1 MTSSWSTGLKGIAM
15 NTSHRRR
22 DSDRDLIIETHDLIR
37 RAGQMVQVRRE
48 IRAPEDLGVDMIGVP
63 EDSPIDLDLRLES
76 VIEGILVTG
85 TAEARLVGECSR
97 CLEPIE
103 EESSFDIQ
111 ELYFYPG
118 HEAEE
123 DAYRVSDEEE
133 IDLEPVLREA
143 VVLNLPFTPLCRRDC
158 AGLCPDCGVN
168 LNRHPDH
175 DHGERIDP
183 RWAALK
189 DLGPATADADPN
201 RS

>member
-1 MTSSWSTGLKGIAM
+1 M
-15 NTSHRRR
+15 NTSHRR
-22 DSDRDLIIETHDLIR
+22 SDAPRDLLIETHDLRR
-37 RAGQMVQVRRE
+37 RAGQMLQMHRSAH
-48 IRAPEDLGVDMIGVP
+48 APADFGVDMIGVP
-63 EDSPIDLDLRLES
+63 ENSAVDLDLRLES
-76 VIEGILVTG
+76 VIEGVLVTG
-85 TAEARLVGECSR
+85 TAEVTLTGECSR

-103 EESSFDIQ
+103 EESSFDFQ
-111 ELYFYPG
+111 ELYFYSG
-118 HEAEE
+118 QDAEE

-168 LNRHPDH
+168 LNEHPDH

-183 RWAALK
+183 RWAALRDPRLK
-189 DLGPATADADPN
+189 DLGTASAESGPD

>member
-1 MTSSWSTGLKGIAM
+1 M
-15 NTSHRRR
+15 NTSHRR
-22 DSDRDLIIETHDLIR
+22 SDAHRDLLIETHDLRR
-37 RAGQMVQVRRE
+37 RAGQMLQMHRSAH
-48 IRAPEDLGVDMIGVP
+48 APEGLGVDMIGVP
-63 EDSPIDLDLRLES
+63 ENSAVDLDLRLES
-76 VIEGILVTG
+76 VIEGVLVTG
-85 TAEARLVGECSR
+85 TAEVTLAGECSR

-103 EESSFDIQ
+103 EESSFDFQ
-111 ELYFYPG
+111 ELYFYSG
-118 HEAEE
+118 QDAEE

-168 LNRHPDH
+168 LNEYPDH

-183 RWAALK
+183 RWAALQDPRLT
-189 DLGPATADADPN
+189 DLGAAPAESGPD